1 MAQPQRTSPER
12 KPAGKTAASRTAS
25 KKKAP
30 SVATRALQSTVAGIA
45 RYPRLIGGVA
55 TFAVVF
61 SFVAANALWYQP
73 RHHPAPLLATR
84 MFESD
89 IKQAAKTRADAAE
102 AVDPGVTTFRIER
115 QSDESALE
123 EVPVDAATTPPSPLI
138 REVQQALAKRGL
150 YDGPADGVTGPKTT
164 SAILFY
170 QETEGL
176 EQTGDASVGLL
187 ARLKAND
194 TKVAVIPDERPSPE
208 LTSSTKTNTKSGIKP
223 AQKDN
228 SDDVAD
234 LIRAAETEPAAKT
247 HAIKVSTGD
256 KTETEVSPETVM
268 KIQKALTRFAYAKVK
283 VDGVAGE
290 ATKAAIRAFEKNY
303 NLPVTGE
310 PSERIVKKLKSIGA
324 I

>member
-1 MAQPQRTSPER
+1 MAQPKRKSPEK
-12 KPAGKTAASRTAS
+12 KPAGKTPAR
-25 KKKAP
+25 KKGP
-30 SVATRALQSTVAGIA
+30 SVATRMLQSTVAGIA

-73 RHHPAPLLATR
+73 KHHPAPLLATR

-89 IKQAAKTRADAAE
+89 LKKAKHTRPDVADDAA
-102 AVDPGVTTFRIER
+102 DPGVTTFRIER

-123 EVPVDAATTPPSPLI
+123 EVPVDPAKQPASPLV
-138 REVQQALAKRGL
+138 REIQQALAQRGL
-150 YDGPADGVTGPKTT
+150 YDGPADGFTGPKTT

-176 EQTGDASVGLL
+176 EQTGDASVSLL
-187 ARLKAND
+187 AKLKARD
-194 TKVAVIPDERPSPE
+194 TKVAVVPEERPTPDI
-208 LTSSTKTNTKSGIKP
+208 TASTKTAAKK
-223 AQKDN
+223 

-234 LIRAAETEPAAKT
+234 LIRAAEAEPAAKT
-247 HAIKVSTGD
+247 RSIKVASAD
-256 KTETEVSPETVM
+256 QTETDVSPETVM

-310 PSERIVKKLKSIGA
+310 PSERVVKKLKSIGA
-324 I
+324 L

>member
-1 MAQPQRTSPER
+1 MAQPKRKSPEK
-12 KPAGKTAASRTAS
+12 KPAGKAAVR
-25 KKKAP
+25 KKAP
-30 SVATRALQSTVAGIA
+30 SAATRALQSTVSAIA
-45 RYPRLIGGVA
+45 RYPRLVGGVA

-89 IKQAAKTRADAAE
+89 MKKAAKTRAEPVE

-123 EVPVDAATTPPSPLI
+123 DVPADAARQPASPLV
-138 REVQQALAKRGL
+138 RDVQQALARRGL

-170 QETEGL
+170 QETEGI

-208 LTSSTKTNTKSGIKP
+208 LTSSTKTGTKP
-223 AQKDN
+223 AAKN

-247 HAIKVSTGD
+247 RAVNVSTAD
-256 KTETEVSPETVM
+256 KTEAGVSPETVM
-268 KIQKALTRFAYAKVK
+268 KIQKALTRFAYARVK

-310 PSERIVKKLKSIGA
+310 PSERIVRKLKSIGA